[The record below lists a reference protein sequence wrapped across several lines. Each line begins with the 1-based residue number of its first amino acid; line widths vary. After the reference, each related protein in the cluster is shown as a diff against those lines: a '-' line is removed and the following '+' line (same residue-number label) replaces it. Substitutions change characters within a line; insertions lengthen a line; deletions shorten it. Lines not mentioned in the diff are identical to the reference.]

1 MVSPGAGV
9 VENRKQIRV
18 TIVTI
23 ENFFVC
29 ERMEKPYHIF
39 FSKKMFCG
47 MADVMTKLI
56 CIANQKGGVGKTT
69 TAVNLAAALAACAR
83 RTLLV
88 DCDPQ
93 ANATTGVGINK
104 ADLSRTLYHVLI
116 GAEPAQNVV
125 VETVIDNLRILPSKI
140 ELSGFEVEM
149 VDAPEKEK
157 VLKNSLA
164 GLNGAYDYILLDCPP
179 SLSLL
184 TINAIS
190 AADSVLIPLQSE
202 FYALEGLG
210 QLIQTIK
217 RVKQTLNPA
226 LKVAGILLTMF
237 DTRTNLSHQVT
248 EDTEK
253 YFADLVFDTRIPR
266 NVRLGEAPSY
276 GLPITHY
283 APASAGAKSY
293 IALAEEI
300 QARA

>member
-1 MVSPGAGV
+1 
-9 VENRKQIRV
+9 
-18 TIVTI
+18 
-23 ENFFVC
+23 
-29 ERMEKPYHIF
+29 
-39 FSKKMFCG
+39 
-47 MADVMTKLI
+47 MADVMTKVI

-69 TAVNLAAALAACAR
+69 TAVNLAAALAASSR
-83 RTLLV
+83 KTLLI

-104 ADLSRTLYHVLI
+104 AELDRTLYHVLI
-116 GAEPAQNVV
+116 GAEQAQNVV
-125 VETVIDNLRILPSKI
+125 VDSAVDNLQVLPSKI

-149 VDAPEKEK
+149 VDAPDKEK
-157 VLKNSLA
+157 VLKNSMA
-164 GLNGAYDYILLDCPP
+164 ALNGAYDYILLDCPP

-190 AADSVLIPLQSE
+190 ASDSVLIPLQSE

-217 RVKQTLNPA
+217 RVKQALNPT

-253 YFADLVFDTRIPR
+253 YFADLVFKTRIPR

-276 GLPITHY
+276 GLPITIY
-283 APASAGAKSY
+283 APASTGARSY
-293 IALAEEI
+293 MALAEEI
-300 QARA
+300 LAQTE